1 MTEEID
7 PEDIVDPATL
17 AVLDAATKFAKS
29 LVDDK
34 CVRCV
39 DFTKALAHTKCICEP
54 MMELIVARAP
64 TGSEREGIIAA
75 WMTIQKVNREG
86 K

>member
-1 MTEEID
+1 MTDEID

-17 AVLDAATKFAKS
+17 AALTEATKFAKS
-29 LVDDK
+29 LIDEK

-54 MMELIVARAP
+54 MMELITAHAT
-64 TGSEREGIIAA
+64 TGIECDGIIAA
-75 WMTIQKVNREG
+75 WMTIQKTNREG

>member
-1 MTEEID
+1 MTQETD
-7 PEDIVDPATL
+7 PLDIVDPATL
-17 AVLDAATKFAKS
+17 AEIEAAKKFAKS
-29 LVDDK
+29 LIDEK

-54 MMELIVARAP
+54 MMELITASATRGMQAD
-64 TGSEREGIIAA
+64 GIVAA
-75 WMTIQKVNREG
+75 WMTLQKVSREG